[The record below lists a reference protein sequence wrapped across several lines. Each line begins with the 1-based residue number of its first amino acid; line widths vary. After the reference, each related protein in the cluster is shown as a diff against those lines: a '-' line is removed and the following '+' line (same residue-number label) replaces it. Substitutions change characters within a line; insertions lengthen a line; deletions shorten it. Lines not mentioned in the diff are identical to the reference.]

1 MDMGRIKTTLIKRTA
16 MELLERHPDTFKK
29 TFEENKKLVDE
40 FAKIKTKRL
49 RNPISGYI
57 TRLVKKQ

>member
-1 MDMGRIKTTLIKRTA
+1 MGRIKTTLIKRTA
-16 MELLERHPDTFKK
+16 MELLEKHEDTFKK

-40 FAKIKTKRL
+40 LAKIKTKRL

>member
-1 MDMGRIKTTLIKRTA
+1 MSMGRIKTTLIKRTA
-16 MELLERHPDTFKK
+16 MELLEKHEDTFKK

-40 FAKIKTKRL
+40 LAKIKTKRL